1 MINPV
6 FAELTTPALLLDR
19 ARLEHNAARMTA
31 RAHQLGV
38 ALRPHLKTC
47 KSVEVARILLGS
59 DWSSAAVS
67 TLTEAQTFFD
77 AGIRNLRYTSPFAP
91 DKVGAI
97 APAIRAGCH
106 VEVLCDDPQVIN
118 AISARTEAEDIT
130 MSVVLEVDVDGY
142 RGGICADSDGF
153 RAALNTL
160 LQRPAV
166 RFGGLYAYAG
176 GTYNLADSEARA
188 NLIEKHRVTLI
199 ETEAALR
206 QAGIDVPVVGIGSSP
221 ALETA
226 RSLNGLTES
235 CAGVYGFQD
244 LAQRGIGVCTLNDI
258 AVTVL
263 ASVVQVN
270 PDTGRVF
277 IDAGGLALAQDR
289 STAGQ
294 AEDQGYGLVCDAET
308 CAPLGAGDIIVAAV
322 SQEHG
327 RLSRRDGR
335 AVAPGFLAPG
345 DRVRIMPNHVC
356 MTANPYPG
364 YHVIDQGQITGF
376 WPRANGWD
384 GQPGQ

>member
-1 MINPV
+1 M
-6 FAELTTPALLLDR
+6 FADLTTPALLLDR
-19 ARLEHNAARMTA
+19 ARLEHNATRMTA
-31 RAHQLGV
+31 RAHRLGV

-47 KSVEVARILLGS
+47 KSVDVARILFGS

-67 TLTEAQTFFD
+67 TLTEVQAFFE
-77 AGIRNLRYTSPFAP
+77 AGIRNIRYTSPFAP

-97 APAIRAGCH
+97 ATFIRAGCH
-106 VEVLCDDPQVIN
+106 IEVLGDDPQ
-118 AISARTEAEDIT
+118 AIDAIAMRAEAEGIT
-130 MSVVLEVDVDGY
+130 VNVLLEIDVDGY
-142 RGGICADSDGF
+142 RGGIRPVSDRF
-153 RAALNTL
+153 QPALNIF
-160 LQRPAV
+160 LQRSGV

-176 GTYNLADSEARA
+176 GTYNFADREERG
-188 NLIEKHRVTLI
+188 NLIEKHRVALV
-199 ETEAALR
+199 ETAAKLR
-206 QAGIDVPVVGIGSSP
+206 RSGIDVPVLAIGSSP

-226 RSLNGLTES
+226 RSLDGLEES

-244 LAQRGIGVCTLNDI
+244 LAQRGIGVCSLDDI

-270 PDTGRVF
+270 PDTGRIF

-289 STAGQ
+289 STADQ

-308 CAPLGAGDIIVAAV
+308 CVPLGAGDIIVAAV

-327 RLSRRDGR
+327 RLSRRAGR
-335 AVAPGFLAPG
+335 AVNPGLLTPG

-364 YHVIDQGQITGF
+364 YHVVDGDQISQF
-376 WPRANGWD
+376 WPRVNGWTV
-384 GQPGQ
+384 